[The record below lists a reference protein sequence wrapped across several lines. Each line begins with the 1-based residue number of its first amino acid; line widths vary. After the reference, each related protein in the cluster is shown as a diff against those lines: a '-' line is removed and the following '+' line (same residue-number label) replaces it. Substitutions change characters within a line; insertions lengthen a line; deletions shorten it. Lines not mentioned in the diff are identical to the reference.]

1 MKIQG
6 YLESE
11 GIIVKISSV
20 EDIKN
25 FLEKLGRTINEIT
38 EIELDKL
45 VFFKVN
51 SIGNTYDLIDDC
63 YVKYKNN
70 PLICLTCYNAFLKPF
85 TFINSYK
92 IKDGTIAINQGAF
105 RKHHNEVDR
114 FESVY
119 MPDTIIII
127 GPSAFQDR
135 TLLKHVKLPNNLLKI
150 GGYAFSNCLSL
161 TTLEPFKSLKYIGA
175 FAFKNSGIKTI
186 TIPASTIKIGSGAFS
201 NCQLLNSVTFEGVP
215 MDIGSNIFG
224 QCPNLSEIKIPHGS
238 FEYFEKALFPL
249 NKEII
254 KEN

>member
-20 EDIKN
+20 EDIKT
-25 FLEKLGRTINEIT
+25 FFAKLGQTINEIT
-38 EIELDKL
+38 EVELDKL
-45 VFFKVN
+45 VFFNVN
-51 SIGNTYDLIDDC
+51 SISNTYDLIDDC
-63 YVKYKNN
+63 NVKYKTN

-105 RKHHNEVDR
+105 RKFHNETDR
-114 FESVY
+114 FESIY
-119 MPDTIIII
+119 MPDTIIVI
-127 GPSAFQDR
+127 GPSAFKNR
-135 TLLKHVKLPNNLLKI
+135 MLLKQVKLPNNLLKI
-150 GGYAFSNCLSL
+150 GSYAFSNCLSL
-161 TTLEPFKSLKYIGA
+161 TTLEPFKSIKYIGT
-175 FAFKNSGIKTI
+175 FAFENSGIKNI
-186 TIPASTIKIGSGAFS
+186 TIPTSTIKIGSGAFS
-201 NCQLLNSVTFEGVP
+201 NCQSLNSVTFEGIP
-215 MDIGSNIFG
+215 LDIGSNIFG
-224 QCPNLSEIKIPHGS
+224 QCPNLTKVKIPYGS